1 MAALRGAA
9 AITVRDHGSSR
20 LLSDLG
26 VEHRLL
32 PDAVHAL
39 GVLDPVERDPTRRDA
54 RSCRSRARGCACSG
68 HARVARALARSP
80 QLARRPVR
88 LLPAGTATGHDSIR
102 DYEAVARAARG
113 LDVEILRERR
123 PLALVDHIRRARVVI
138 GTSLHVRIV
147 AAAYGVPRVSLAKPK
162 PTRYARLWDP
172 GMPFGVAL
180 GELDAAVEAALAR
193 AARPEAAEHAER
205 LALTAHENLEQLA
218 RRVVS

>member
-1 MAALRGAA
+1 M
-9 AITVRDHGSSR
+9 RDQGSSR

-39 GVLDPVERDPTRRDA
+39 GVLDPAERDPRAETAIVQISSA
-54 RSCRSRARGCACSG
+54 RLRMLG
-68 HARVARALARSP
+68 HARVARALTRSP
-80 QLARRPVR
+80 QLAGRPVH
-88 LLPAGTATGHDSIR
+88 LLLAGTATGHDAVR
-102 DYEAVARAARG
+102 DYELVARAAPG
-113 LDVEILRERR
+113 VEILRERR
-123 PLALVDHIRRARVVI
+123 PWELVDHIRRARVVI

-172 GMPFGVAL
+172 GMPFGVEL
-180 GELDAAVEAALAR
+180 GELDAAVEAALER
-193 AARPEAAEHAER
+193 AARPEAAEHAQR
-205 LALTAHENLEQLA
+205 LALAAHENLEQLA